1 MTRLSWLQVLRL
13 AWLRGKNSL
22 VPQTTQS
29 CRTVIPYSPF
39 AVPALSVQQ
48 SARRHDPH
56 AVQLRRTVGDVGPDQ
71 DRLAVACHQLREA
84 GATTA
89 ALQCRELRARQIG
102 RASCRARGC
111 QYE

>member
-39 AVPALSVQQ
+39 PVPALSVQQ

-71 DRLAVACHQLREA
+71 ERLAVACPRLRA
-84 GATTA
+84 DGATTA
-89 ALQCRELRARQIG
+89 PLQCPDPRARQ
-102 RASCRARGC
+102 CAR
-111 QYE
+111 QDKPE